1 MRSLARLMMTLVV
14 VLAICMVLVPTFRT
28 EVLRSAGETVVTADT
43 ALMPYDERAMP
54 ADLLAMD
61 FESGAAGVLALSD
74 LAHAQ
79 PSATVAVLKPEAT
92 KVDEELARRGVT
104 RPDLALDALVQ
115 LGVPRPSIIEISAG
129 EGGTTESTAALAD
142 WSRANPQKRVLV
154 VVGPSHGRR
163 YRRALWRVWPK
174 SAPAPTVATSPY
186 GLFRVEDWWT
196 SRTTLREGL
205 FEFEKL
211 VLDYVTHPW

>member
-1 MRSLARLMMTLVV
+1 MRSLVRLMLTLVFA
-14 VLAICMVLVPTFRT
+14 LAVCMAIIPTFRA
-28 EVLRSAGETVVTADT
+28 EVLRSAGQTVVTADA
-43 ALMPYDERAMP
+43 ALTPHDERAMP

-79 PSATVAVLKPEAT
+79 PSATVGVLKPEAT
-92 KVDEELARRGVT
+92 KVDDELARRGVK
-104 RPDLALDALVQ
+104 RPDLVMDALVQ
-115 LGVPRPSIIEISAG
+115 LGVARAAIIEIPAG

-142 WSRANPQKRVLV
+142 WARANPQKRVLV

-163 YRRALWRVWPK
+163 YRRALLRVWPK
-174 SAPAPTVATSPY
+174 SAPAPIVATSPY
-186 GLFRVEDWWT
+186 GLFRVEDWWK

-211 VLDYVTHPW
+211 VLDYATHPW